1 MCQGICLHTSFH
13 GVSVVIYT
21 SLFLLCEYFIVKDA
35 CCVTAYS
42 RRLVLKDSS
51 AQLIVY
57 VRL

>member
-13 GVSVVIYT
+13 GVSDVIYT

-35 CCVTAYS
+35 CCVTAYL

-51 AQLIVY
+51 AQLIV
-57 VRL
+57 